1 MIYNKKTM
9 TITEINKTYNR
20 IIGSL
25 DSLEMKNAFD
35 HIQGLMAGCRDYS
48 AQDRLDELQNTY
60 RYLLRYRMEGAK
72 DPMQEQI
79 YRDLRA
85 SAYELADVVRNRA
98 LAAESPLA
106 YYGRRRILRND
117 TSSFSALHASLG
129 NWVAAT
135 REVKGSLEAQQNL
148 ERDLMT
154 LFYKV
159 WVADALTAEQIA
171 GIGAIL
177 SDGTL
182 PVYVRCEVVSALT
195 MALQAF
201 FDKEK
206 LALLFDAAE
215 IVEPAIRA
223 RALVGI
229 LLTLYIYD
237 KRVALYPRI
246 GNRLAALAERFPGL
260 TQAIRSVTIRFIL
273 ARETEKITRQMQD
286 DILPEMMRIG
296 SKIGQKINL
305 REITPEQLLDEEMNP
320 EWKELAKNS
329 DLEKKMQEFTEL
341 QMEGADIM
349 HSTFVHLKNYPF
361 FREISNWFLP
371 FTLDHSALAGLSF
384 GSGDNSLIGSLA
396 ESAMFCDSDKY
407 SLYFSM
413 AQLPPSARQM
423 MLGQMDGQALELLRQ
438 ERNRQK
444 GERESLDAEVRQY
457 VQDLYR
463 FYKLHPSHL
472 DFKDIFAL
480 PLDFHN
486 LPVLRPYINDRESL
500 TAIAEFYLRKKYYA
514 EALKIY
520 QSLAEGDPEDGML
533 SQKIGFCEQM
543 SGNIEQALEAY
554 LKADLIHS
562 DSKWVIRRI
571 ATCYR
576 TLKQPGKALE
586 YYHRYEALAPDDLS
600 IQISI
605 GHCHLDLRHYSEALR
620 YFFKVDYLSGGNPK
634 TWRPI
639 AWCSF
644 LNGRYDQARDYYRK
658 IIGEGANAQ
667 DYLNAGHTE
676 WATGNMRGAIDL
688 YREAVA
694 KENGDFGRFLELFNA
709 DIADLNAA
717 GIEDEEIPLLLD
729 ALRYAI

>member
-1 MIYNKKTM
+1 M

-25 DSLEMKNAFD
+25 DALELKNAFD
-35 HIQGLMAGCRDYS
+35 HIQGLMAGCRDYF

-72 DPMQEQI
+72 DPMQDQI

-85 SAYELADVVRNRA
+85 SAYELADAVRNRV
-98 LAAESPLA
+98 LATESPLA
-106 YYGRRRILRND
+106 YYSRRRILRND
-117 TSSFSALHASLG
+117 ASSFASLHESLS

-135 REVKGSLEAQQNL
+135 REVRGGLEAQQNL

-154 LFYKV
+154 LFYKI
-159 WVADALTAEQIA
+159 WVADALNAEA
-171 GIGAIL
+171 CEGIGRLL
-177 SDGTL
+177 SDESL
-182 PVYVRCEVVSALT
+182 PVYVRCQVVAALT

-201 FDKEK
+201 FDKDK

-215 IVEPAIRA
+215 IEEPMIRA

-229 LLTLYIYD
+229 LLTLYIYS
-237 KRVALYPRI
+237 KRIELYPRI

-286 DILPEMMRIG
+286 EILPEMMRIG

-320 EWKELAKNS
+320 EWKLLAKNS

-349 HSTFVHLKNYPF
+349 HSTFVHLKNFPF

-371 FTLDHSALAGLSF
+371 FTIEHSTLASQASDLGE
-384 GSGDNSLIGSLA
+384 NNLIGSMA
-396 ESAMFCDSDKY
+396 DSAMFCDSDKY

-413 AQLPPSARQM
+413 SQLPASARQM
-423 MLGQMDGQALELLRQ
+423 MMGQMDGQALEILRQ
-438 ERNRQK
+438 EKNRQR
-444 GERESLDAEVRQY
+444 GAQESLDAATRQY

-486 LPVLRPYINDRESL
+486 LPILRPYINDRESL

-520 QSLAEGDPEDGML
+520 ENLAEGDPEDGTL
-533 SQKIGFCEQM
+533 AQKIGFCEQM
-543 SGNIEQALEAY
+543 SGNIEQALAAY

-576 TLKQPGKALE
+576 TLKRPEQALA
-586 YYHRYEALAPDDLS
+586 YYHRYEMLAPDDLS

-605 GHCHLDLRHYSEALR
+605 GHCHLDLRHYDEALK

-644 LNGRYDQARDYYRK
+644 LNGRYDQASDYYRK
-658 IIGEGANAQ
+658 IIDEGANAQ

-676 WATGNMRGAIDL
+676 WAKGNMRGAVDH
-688 YREAVA
+688 YAKAVA
-694 KENGDFGRFLELFNA
+694 KENGDFSRFLELFNA

-717 GIEDEEIPLLLD
+717 GIENEEIPLLLD
-729 ALRYAI
+729 ELRYTI